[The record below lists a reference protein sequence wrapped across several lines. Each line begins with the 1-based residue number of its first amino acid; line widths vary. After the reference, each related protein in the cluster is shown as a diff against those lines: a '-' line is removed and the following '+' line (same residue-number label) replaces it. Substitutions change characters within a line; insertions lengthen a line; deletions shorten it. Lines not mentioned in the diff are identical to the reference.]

1 MSNNANFVQLKLA
14 LAATAAQ
21 TTLTVL
27 VPSAPFQLPPADGT
41 LTLLDVPGAPTKAE
55 IVGYTTVTNN
65 GDGTATLG
73 GVTRGK
79 EGTTARTW
87 AVNSFLF
94 QSLTAGDYAADLAL
108 KLDATATAAA
118 ATKLA
123 TARTIGGVAFDGTAN
138 INLPGVNA
146 AGNQNTSGNAATA
159 TKLATARTIG
169 GVAFDGTANINL
181 PGVDAAGNQNTSGNA
196 ATATKL
202 ATARTINGVPFDGT
216 ADINLPSGSA
226 VVAVT
231 SASGALNLSAI
242 ADETVAVT
250 LTEAITSITLPAGE
264 AGKRKDLIIQ
274 FTQGGTGG
282 HTVTGWPVGTKFE
295 SGQPPVISAASRSIT
310 QLAMSN
316 LNNGGWVIYN
326 GQQTAADTMMLR
338 IPVARRLIAGA
349 VGGSA
354 LVTQALTAARVY
366 YIPFNVP
373 RRIRLSSMGVSVS
386 TASAGTGTLGI
397 YANDGSA
404 VYDHPGTL
412 LATTTTGAINTGATG
427 TKTASIDIVLEPGVV
442 YWAGFINSSAAT
454 LRSIAVAGQSACL
467 GFTDALLT
475 VTSCL
480 YSAGSTNVLPG
491 PANASPLAL
500 AATSIPAIYLIE
512 AL

>member
-118 ATKLA
+118 
-123 TARTIGGVAFDGTAN
+123 
-138 INLPGVNA
+138 
-146 AGNQNTSGNAATA
+146 A

-295 SGQPPVISAASRSIT
+295 SGQPPVISAASGSIT

-366 YIPFNVP
+366 YIPFSVP